1 MTPQPQESIPS
12 PMGLERC
19 HDSEFAARLLQLTDR
34 YSGIEL
40 LHRILAAFNAR
51 FHNESVFLGALKDP
65 QQDKVVAIVSQRDG
79 CEGDCF
85 EYSYIDQPCHEVY
98 RGRVI
103 SIPCDV
109 QSKFAGKRGSG
120 YESFFGI
127 PISHPEFGVIAHLAA
142 YSSQPST
149 FDSLS
154 ESTVRLI
161 ELLISREVLGL
172 IAEHANNT
180 YEELWAEL
188 TSWKQAALRDK
199 LTGLGNRR
207 ALERHWTD
215 LKRRKRLEYCYISI
229 IDIDR
234 FKELNDTYGHDVGD
248 ISLKHLS
255 HFLDEVFTPTQ
266 TRVFR
271 LGGEEF
277 GILGELEGVTDIRGF
292 LESMRESFAGTFAQK
307 ANLIPTIPAFT
318 FSAGFTSTAGYT
330 DLYAAL
336 KYADNLLYEAKEQG
350 RDRILRG

>member
-1 MTPQPQESIPS
+1 MTPEPQKSTPG
-12 PMGLERC
+12 PFALERC
-19 HDSEFAARLLQLTDR
+19 GDSEFTAKLLQLSER

-40 LHRILAAFNAR
+40 LHRILATFNAR

-79 CEGDCF
+79 REGDCF

-103 SIPCDV
+103 SIPCEV

-142 YSSQPST
+142 YSSQPNT

-154 ESTVRLI
+154 ESTVRLL
-161 ELLISREVLGL
+161 ELLISREVLAL
-172 IAEHANNT
+172 IAEHANKT

-188 TSWKQAALRDK
+188 TSWKQAALRDS

-207 ALERHWTD
+207 ALERRWTD
-215 LKRRKRLEYCYISI
+215 LKRRKRLEHCFISI
-229 IDIDR
+229 MDIDQ
-234 FKELNDTYGHDVGD
+234 FKALNDTYGHDVGD
-248 ISLKHLS
+248 ISLKHLAY
-255 HFLDEVFTPTQ
+255 FLDEIFTSTE

-277 GILGELEGVTDIRGF
+277 CLLGELEEVTDIKDF
-292 LESMRESFAGTFAQK
+292 LEIMRESFAGTFAEK
-307 ANLIPTIPAFT
+307 ANLIPTIPPFT
-318 FSAGFTSTAGYT
+318 FSAGFTSTAGFT
-330 DLYAAL
+330 DLYSAL
-336 KYADNLLYEAKEQG
+336 KVADNLLYEAKEQG
-350 RDRILRG
+350 RDRIIIG

>member
-1 MTPQPQESIPS
+1 MMPQPQNSTPS
-12 PMGLERC
+12 PMALERSS
-19 HDSEFAARLLQLTDR
+19 DSEFAAKLLRLPDH

-65 QQDKVVAIVSQRDG
+65 QEDKVVAIVSQRDG
-79 CEGDCF
+79 REGESF

-120 YESFFGI
+120 FEAFFGM
-127 PISHPEFGVIAHLAA
+127 PIQHSEFGVIAHLAA
-142 YSSQPST
+142 YSSRPNT

-154 ESTVRLI
+154 ESTVRVL
-161 ELLISREVLGL
+161 EMLISREVLAM
-172 IAEHANNT
+172 IAQHASDT

-199 LTGLGNRR
+199 LTDLGNRR

-215 LKRRKRLEYCYISI
+215 LKRRKRLEHCYICI

-234 FKELNDTYGHDVGD
+234 FKALNDTYGHDVGD
-248 ISLKHLS
+248 ISLKHLAY
-255 HFLDEVFTPTQ
+255 FLNESVEMTQ

-277 GILGELEGVTDIRGF
+277 CVLGELEGIVEIEEF
-292 LESMRESFAGTFAQK
+292 LETLRASFAGTFA
-307 ANLIPTIPAFT
+307 ANAHLIPRIPPFT
-318 FSAGFTSTAGYT
+318 FSGGFISTAGYT

-336 KYADNLLYEAKEQG
+336 KSADNLLYEAKEQG
-350 RDRILRG
+350 RDRILIG

>member
-1 MTPQPQESIPS
+1 MIPEPRRSTPS
-12 PMGLERC
+12 PLAVERC
-19 HDSEFAARLLQLTDR
+19 DDSEFAAKLLQLPDR

-79 CEGDCF
+79 REGDCF

-127 PISHPEFGVIAHLAA
+127 PISHSEFGVIAHLAA
-142 YSSQPST
+142 YSSQPNT

-161 ELLISREVLGL
+161 ELLISREVLAL
-172 IAEHANNT
+172 IAEHANST

-215 LKRRKRLEYCYISI
+215 LNRRKRLDYCYISI

-234 FKELNDTYGHDVGD
+234 FKALNDTYGHDVGD
-248 ISLKHLS
+248 SSLKHLA
-255 HFLDEVFTPTQ
+255 HFLDEVFTSAE

-277 GILGELEGVTDIRGF
+277 CILGELEEASDIKDF
-292 LESMRESFAGTFAQK
+292 LEIMRESFAGTFLEK
-307 ANLIPTIPAFT
+307 AKLIPRIPPFT
-318 FSAGFTSTAGYT
+318 FSAGFTSTQGYI
-330 DLYAAL
+330 DLYASL
-336 KYADNLLYEAKEQG
+336 KVADNLLYEAKEQG
-350 RDRILRG
+350 RDRIVIG